1 MPLVRVSEPERV
13 YDAEKVLGRDARS
26 VFPSLSDERATTSG
40 TTTIIGTSKFVT
52 ESELQ
57 AMRAARGTERAG
69 EDECAPSKPLYQV
82 LLERKEAKEQEF
94 QENWASMK
102 VGKNKPLDAEEAE
115 FLDEMENERRAA
127 EAKRKREE
135 NEELERFKRLQGS
148 TNASVSVAR
157 EEPSAA
163 SARPVVAVV
172 ARKKP
177 VARAVVVRAKERE
190 TGEEKSGD
198 DVKPSDDAPS
208 TGGLGAL
215 LGDYSDGTESE

>member
-1 MPLVRVSEPERV
+1 MRVRERERV
-13 YDAEKVLGRDARS
+13 YETEKVFGRDARS
-26 VFPSLSDERATTSG
+26 VFPSLSDAREAVDGTTS
-40 TTTIIGTSKFVT
+40 GTSKFVT
-52 ESELQ
+52 ESELL
-57 AMRAARGTERAG
+57 AMRTARAEERAS
-69 EDECAPSKPLYQV
+69 EDDRAPSKPLYQV

-94 QENWASMK
+94 EENWASMK
-102 VGKNKPLDAEEAE
+102 VGKNKPLDAEEVE
-115 FLDEMENERRAA
+115 FFDEMENERRAA

-135 NEELERFKRLQGS
+135 NEELEKFKRLQGS

-163 SARPVVAVV
+163 PASVVAVV

-190 TGEEKSGD
+190 KGEEKSNE
-198 DVKPSDDAPS
+198 DVKPSEDAPPP
-208 TGGLGAL
+208 GGLGAL